1 MHSVHDTYP
10 MAYQSCGE
18 KLGKP
23 DSASSGKLKK
33 FSSTPAALEM
43 QHSAKRKHPTSP
55 GGDHSKRVQRL
66 KWSGHG
72 VKIVVLVAISA

>member
-10 MAYQSCGE
+10 MAHQSCGE

-23 DSASSGKLKK
+23 DNTSSGKLKK
-33 FSSTPAALEM
+33 FSSTPAASEM

-55 GGDHSKRVQRL
+55 GRPFQTSPKAQMER
-66 KWSGHG
+66 S
-72 VKIVVLVAISA
+72 